1 MNLGEYC
8 MGRKSIFE
16 QLSSKKNFFSEIRRI
31 DKLLKDEQGIYIKVF
46 PQNASFY
53 QEPRFKYIGI
63 ENFVDTYIFKAWKG
77 RSTCIDCN
85 DMLEALGLKEI
96 IKDSENITEK
106 DVLSYLEYAANILCL
121 VSKVK
126 LADHVSYN
134 MTDVYGAARDNVN
147 SCLDWLNFETKVFAK
162 KDIILV
168 VEKNAAATSVAELV
182 DEELAYSI
190 LSYNHFLLK
199 GNIDEKRKILF
210 KLANE
215 IEPRRKEL
223 EKINYTLADNIF
235 YMFNNLNI
243 RHNNCNIGD
252 KNYKEYVAK
261 MSKSELEEWYDKLYQ
276 EILLANLLLDYENEK
291 IKIEELRKNIEK
303 KHSGQTQ
310 SADGK

>member
-1 MNLGEYC
+1 

-16 QLSSKKNFFSEIRRI
+16 QLSGKKNFLSEIRRI
-31 DKLLKDEQGIYIKVF
+31 DKLLKDKSGIDIKVF
-46 PQNASFY
+46 PQNAPFY
-53 QEPRFKYIGI
+53 QEPQFMNIGI
-63 ENFVDTYIFKAWKG
+63 ENFVDEYRFKDWKG
-77 RSTCIDCN
+77 RGTCIDCN
-85 DMLEALGLKEI
+85 DMLETLGLKAI
-96 IKDSENITEK
+96 LKDSEYVTEN
-106 DVLSYLEYAANILCL
+106 DILSYLEYVANILRL

-126 LADHVSYN
+126 LADHASYS
-134 MTDVYGAARDNVN
+134 MTNVYRAARDNVN
-147 SCLDWLNFETKVFAK
+147 SCLDWLNFEAKVFTK
-162 KDIILV
+162 KDIVLV

-190 LSYNHFLLK
+190 ISYNHFLLK

-243 RHNNCNIGD
+243 RHNNCKIGD

-276 EILLANLLLDYENEK
+276 EILLANLLLDDENEK
-291 IKIEELRKNIEK
+291 IKIAKLRKNIEK
-303 KHSGQTQ
+303 KHGGQIQNT
-310 SADGK
+310 DGK